1 MPEYKW
7 DLQTDDLKWNTMIS
21 AGSDLDPP
29 RTHTQQD
36 FRPPW
41 KVSKPPPLRGNFV
54 KIPWFWYISLKRPIS
69 QNSRGFF
76 GNFEISAPF
85 SRRKLSPPKCWPP
98 TTRSTP
104 STRGSGVAESLNTQS
119 MCFSAHQPNDMSTQ
133 THPTCLRADCFF
145 FSVSSSTTLSLTL
158 FQLSLFSSYNHTHTT
173 VRLYTYQFDQVHLEV
188 TLGKA

>member
-98 TTRSTP
+98 HDKVDP
-104 STRGSGVAESLNTQS
+104 VHAWERGSGIPEHSKHVL
-119 MCFSAHQPNDMSTQ
+119 FSASTQ
-133 THPTCLRADCFF
+133 WHEYSNTPHVLARRLLFLLGF
-145 FSVSSSTTLSLTL
+145 ILNNSLSHS
-158 FQLSLFSSYNHTHTT
+158 LSAISFLLVQPHAHNSATIYIPIRSGSLGSYI
-173 VRLYTYQFDQVHLEV
+173 R
-188 TLGKA
+188 